1 MKYKIKLNVI
11 TDVKEFVN
19 IAFKAE
25 GDVDLLCGR
34 YHIDGKS
41 IMGIF
46 SLPLDKPIEME
57 IADED
62 AEKLNSQL
70 KKFIIEETKGC

>member
-1 MKYKIKLNVI
+1 MRCQIKLNSI

-19 IAFKAE
+19 VTFKAE
-25 GDVDLLCGR
+25 NDVDLICGK

-46 SLPLDKPIEME
+46 SLELDKPIEME
-57 IADED
+57 ISDSD
-62 AEKLNSQL
+62 MEKLKSQL
-70 KKFIIEETKGC
+70 EKFMIG